1 VDKVPP
7 FRYKS
12 SGFSEPGIYVE
23 LYLPKKSK
31 YQETLYETLT
41 RGFDLKKVKEHFINA
56 MKRPLIQSALRY
68 HQQWSQFAKA
78 QKRYFIS
85 EDEYGI

>member
-1 VDKVPP
+1 MDKVPP
-7 FRYKS
+7 LRYKS

-41 RGFDLKKVKEHFINA
+41 KGFDLKKVKEHFLDA
-56 MKRPLIQSALRY
+56 LKRPPAGHALPPHSSAIINTPYCAL
-68 HQQWSQFAKA
+68 
-78 QKRYFIS
+78 
-85 EDEYGI
+85 